1 MAIIYTYP
9 QKASVDATDTFLIT
23 DGSDNQTKTVSASA
37 IAEYVDDEV
46 TLQEVLDVGNSAVQ
60 NMDLKGELKA
70 NEAIVGTLEIN
81 GDVQMDGSKFRKPS
95 GNLDIFTDSGKLGIA
110 GYQGIDISTTT
121 GDLSIDSKN
130 NELKLES
137 NVEVNVTAPS
147 TKLSADTLVLGEASG
162 TNLVRIT
169 GGSGGSGYFPNSNT
183 DEFSFNGVLALNEQ
197 VKDSLGAT
205 GVAGQALLV
214 NGVNKTTWSTL
225 YSQNIGE
232 NKILV
237 GNASSIPTETNI
249 IDIDLVTNDVI
260 IGNASSLVTVKGGLL
275 VPENGG
281 PKTATSAGKPGE
293 IAFDALNLYVC
304 VSTDSW
310 RRIPLQFIP

>member
-23 DGSDNQTKTVSASA
+23 DGSDNQTKTVAASA

-46 TLQEVLDVGNSAVQ
+46 NLQEVLDVGNSAVA

-70 NEAIVGTLEIN
+70 NSAIVGPLEIN
-81 GDVQMDGSKFRKPS
+81 GDVQMDGSKFRNPTGDLS
-95 GNLDIFTDSGKLGIA
+95 ILTDSGKLGIA

-121 GDLSIDSKN
+121 GDLTIDSKN
-130 NELKLES
+130 NDLDLES
-137 NVEVNVTAPS
+137 NVEINVTAPS
-147 TKLSADTLVLGEASG
+147 CKVSADTLVLGVASG

-183 DEFSFNGVLALNEQ
+183 DEFTFNGVLALNEQ

-205 GVAGQALLV
+205 GVTGQALLV
-214 NGVNKTTWSTL
+214 NGINKTTWSTL
-225 YSQNIGE
+225 YSQNITT

-237 GNASSIPTETNI
+237 GNASNTPTETDL
-249 IDIDLVTNDVI
+249 IDVDLATDDII

-281 PKTATSAGKPGE
+281 PKTATSGGKKGE
-293 IAFDALNLYVC
+293 IAFDALYLYVC
-304 VSTDSW
+304 ISQDSW
-310 RRIPLQFIP
+310 RRISLEIIP

>member
-60 NMDLKGELKA
+60 DMDLKGELKA
-70 NEAIVGTLEIN
+70 NEAVVGTLEIN
-81 GDVQMDGSKFRKPS
+81 GDVQMDGSKIRKPS
-95 GNLDIFTDSGKLGIA
+95 GDLDILTDSGKLGIA

-183 DEFSFNGVLALNEQ
+183 DEFTFNGVLALNES
-197 VKDSLGAT
+197 VKDSLGT
-205 GVAGQALLV
+205 VGVTGQALLV

-225 YSQNIGE
+225 YSQKIDT

-237 GNASSIPTETNI
+237 GNASNIPTETDI
-249 IDIDLVTNDVI
+249 IDIDLATDNI
-260 IGNASSLVTVKGGLL
+260 IVGKASSVVAVRGALL

-281 PKTATSAGKPGE
+281 PKTGTSGGKQGE

-304 VSTDSW
+304 ISTNTW
-310 RRIPLQFIP
+310 RKIRLDLIT